1 MSKMGR
7 PVVDKPKNVKFTI
20 AIDEITDKAIRARV
34 EETGATK
41 AEIVRRALK
50 AYLGIN
56 AK

>member
-20 AIDEITDKAIRARV
+20 AIDETTDKAIKARV